1 MSQNAIKLSHSFP
14 SVSETLIQS
23 VSGTTSVLPEMESI
37 PSFLGLASRLK
48 YLDKVQYTFNI
59 AEDYRNHFALIRG
72 LIDFHRSAN
81 IQVKFNREERSF
93 EVRVNLQQV
102 DSLIKFLEQVQEWL
116 SREVKFKTALK
127 QVMQF
132 EALYRSQR
140 AAVYDSLMGI
150 KTR

>member
-14 SVSETLIQS
+14 SVSETLIQP
-23 VSGTTSVLPEMESI
+23 VSGTTSVLPEMERI
-37 PSFLGLASRLK
+37 PSFISQAGRLT

-59 AEDYRNHFALIRG
+59 AEGYRKHFALIKG

-81 IQVKFNREERSF
+81 IQVKFNREEKSF

-116 SREVKFKTALK
+116 SGEVKFKIALK

-140 AAVYDSLMGI
+140 AAVYGSLMGI